1 MNQMYEQKYL
11 KYKAKYLELKNQL
24 KGGNVETTLELHSDI
39 PPYIFKSLGVYNKDT
54 KNYDESTL
62 FPKNIIV
69 TLTNGKFP
77 LNSYLDNYDKSK
89 LTHTIGGKVVKIHG
103 FKDSCHKEDLNKFG
117 NCTINVFE

>member
-24 KGGNVETTLELHSDI
+24 KGGNVETILELQNDSA
-39 PPYIFKSLGVYNKDT
+39 PYTFKSLGIYNERT

-69 TLTNGKFP
+69 TLTSGKFP

-89 LTHTIGGKVVKIHG
+89 LTHTIGGKVVKING
-103 FKDSCHKEDLNKFG
+103 FKNSCEEGKINKFG
-117 NCTINVFE
+117 NCRIIVFE